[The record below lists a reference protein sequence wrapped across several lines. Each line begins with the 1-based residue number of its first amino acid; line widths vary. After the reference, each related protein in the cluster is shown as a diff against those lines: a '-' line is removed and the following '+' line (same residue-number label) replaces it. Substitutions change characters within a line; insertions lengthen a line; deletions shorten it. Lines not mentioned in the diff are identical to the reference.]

1 MWLSIQTIAPYLGCS
16 GMVDMVLPFGL
27 HSAPFIFTSIADLV
41 EWILVRNYGMNFLR
55 HYLDDFFTLG
65 RPSSQICHSYLL
77 TLVHLCQMLGLPLYP
92 DKLEGPATC
101 LTILGIELDSH
112 RLQAHFPTEKR
123 VWIVALLEEWS
134 TKHFCK
140 RRELESL
147 IGHLPHTCK
156 VAPQGRAFLRRMID
170 LVCAFHLDDHQAK
183 PRITTGA
190 YLVAGVFSDLEW
202 PQFLLHAHVGAHPG
216 LPSLLRCSRLPGL
229 RGYF

>member
-41 EWILVRNYGMNFLR
+41 EWILVHNYGMDFLR

-65 RPSSQICHSYLL
+65 PPLSQICHSYLL
-77 TLVHLCQMLGLPLYP
+77 TLVHLCQMLALPLYP

-112 RLQAHFPTEKR
+112 RLQAHLPAEKR
-123 VWIVALLEEWS
+123 VWIVLLLEEWS

-147 IGHLPHTCK
+147 IGHLHHTCK
-156 VAPQGRAFLRRMID
+156 FAPQGVLFF
-170 LVCAFHLDDHQAK
+170 V
-183 PRITTGA
+183 
-190 YLVAGVFSDLEW
+190 E
-202 PQFLLHAHVGAHPG
+202 
-216 LPSLLRCSRLPGL
+216 
-229 RGYF
+229 